1 MQRQK
6 HEWKVETDEG
16 TRLYRA
22 VHHAKEWV
30 FFTGMK
36 GSRREKTE
44 LEKMEEVDEDVWVML
59 RNVLFRK
66 YQRRRCSWKLIEQI
80 DKRLGREPEDYEE

>member
-1 MQRQK
+1 
-6 HEWKVETDEG
+6 
-16 TRLYRA
+16 
-22 VHHAKEWV
+22 
-30 FFTGMK
+30 
-36 GSRREKTE
+36 
-44 LEKMEEVDEDVWVML
+44 MEEVDEDVWVML